1 MAIGISTPTVKWNG
15 RTLAVVPNSV
25 EFNIGGGE
33 KTVRAMSAG
42 GGSVQ
47 MVHTR
52 NAETFKGMLKF
63 GLPNTAETIGI
74 LSEMQEAIEGNSFE
88 VVDGEAQV
96 SFPNMSLIVDPAFPL
111 SQDGQIDLEFEG
123 APATVGGNL

>member
-25 EFNIGGGE
+25 ELNTGGGE

-63 GLPNTAETIGI
+63 GLANTAETISI
-74 LSEMQEAIEGNSFE
+74 VTEMQDLVGGNNFE
-88 VVDGEAQV
+88 VVDGEAQI
-96 SFPNMSLIVDPAFPL
+96 SFSGMSLIVDPAIPL
-111 SQDGQIDLEFEG
+111 SQDGQVDLEFEG
-123 APATVGGNL
+123 APATVGGNF